1 MSNYP
6 IYDVNRYNSLNDVEK
21 GYFNAHRESWYSFFE
36 GLSIDELYLKMI
48 EKSAFSLV
56 ATLNDYTKKI
66 QQYLSELEDRLNLR
80 IDKTIDIHNE
90 FVTTVNGELKSLKD
104 VDTKY
109 NQRIYT
115 LENPASVGNSNNNTT
130 KK

>member
-115 LENPASVGNSNNNTT
+115 LENPASGNNNNNTT

>member
-1 MSNYP
+1 
-6 IYDVNRYNSLNDVEK
+6 
-21 GYFNAHRESWYSFFE
+21 
-36 GLSIDELYLKMI
+36 MI

-56 ATLNDYTKKI
+56 TTLNDYTKKI

-115 LENPASVGNSNNNTT
+115 LENPSSGNNNNNTT

>member
-21 GYFNAHRESWYSFFE
+21 AYFNAHRESWYSFFE

-66 QQYLSELEDRLNLR
+66 QQYLNELEERLNLR

-115 LENPASVGNSNNNTT
+115 LENPASGNNNNNTT